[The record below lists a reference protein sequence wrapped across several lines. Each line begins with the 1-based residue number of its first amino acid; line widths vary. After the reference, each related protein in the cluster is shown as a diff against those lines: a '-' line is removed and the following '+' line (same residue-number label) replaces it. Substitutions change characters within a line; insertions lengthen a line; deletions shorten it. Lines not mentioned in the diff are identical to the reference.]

1 MIILEKAFMSN
12 GDSYMDDKKFR
23 FRHQGRCTPNPLN
36 EHITDLKSLK
46 E

>member
-1 MIILEKAFMSN
+1 MSMDMWIMGN

-23 FRHQGRCTPNPLN
+23 FRHQGRCTPNSLN
-36 EHITDLKSLK
+36 EHIADLKYLK